1 MIQLAQKT
9 LKLLTKALI
18 LNICKLFNIFNTTLV
33 RTMCGIQI
41 RNFKLIIFH
50 KMITHL
56 T

>member
-9 LKLLTKALI
+9 LKLLTKASK
-18 LNICKLFNIFNTTLV
+18 LNICKLFYIFNTTLD
-33 RTMCGIQI
+33 RSMCEIKI
-41 RNFKLIIFH
+41 RNFKSIIYH